1 MRIISLLP
9 SATEIVAALGA
20 LDQLVGV
27 SHACDYPPEIAP
39 LPRLTST
46 HVDASAAPAAVDR
59 DVRLTAEHGAPLY
72 EVKEALLRS
81 LRPDVVVTQALCE
94 VCAVSETDVRA
105 IAERLSPQPAVVT
118 LAGMSMDG
126 IMADIER
133 VAVAIGAT
141 DEAEE
146 VVAGL
151 RARLRS
157 VHERLRA
164 VRAPRPR
171 VAVLEWTDPVYAAGH
186 WVPEM
191 VYRAGGVDALSA
203 PGTHSRA
210 VTMADVAGAGPD
222 VLLFAPCGYDLER
235 ATREASETLAGDA
248 WQWARD
254 CAAWAIDAN
263 ALTSRPG
270 PRVVDGV
277 ETFARLLHPS
287 IFGTAAADRAQM
299 LQHSA
304 FAHQEQRSSMSS

>member
-1 MRIISLLP
+1 VRIASLLP
-9 SATEIVAALGA
+9 SATEIIAGLGA

-27 SHACDYPPEIAP
+27 SHACDYPPEVGR

-46 HVDASAAPAAVDR
+46 HVDGTAAPAAIDR
-59 DVRLTAEHGAPLY
+59 DVRLTAERGAPLY
-72 EVKEALLRS
+72 EVNEELLRS
-81 LRPDVVVTQALCE
+81 LRPDVIATQALCD

-105 IAERLSPQPAVVT
+105 IAERLSPLPVVVT
-118 LAGMSMDG
+118 LAGMSIDG
-126 IMADIER
+126 IIADIER
-133 VAVAIGAT
+133 VAAAIDAT

-146 VVAGL
+146 LVAGL

-164 VRAPRPR
+164 VRVPRPR

-191 VYRAGGVDALSA
+191 VHRAGGVDALAA

-210 VTMADVAGAGPD
+210 VATADVASAAPD
-222 VLLFAPCGYDLER
+222 VLLFAPCGYDLDR
-235 ATREASETLAGDA
+235 ATREAAETLSAEA

-254 CAAWAIDAN
+254 RVAWAIDAN
-263 ALTSRPG
+263 SLTSRPG

-277 ETFARLLHPS
+277 ETFARLFHPTL
-287 IFGTAAADRAQM
+287 FGTAPADRVQS
-299 LQHSA
+299 LHLA
-304 FAHQEQRSSMSS
+304 FEHQRQRV